1 VNKIFSFISLV
12 RLNKP
17 IGIFLL
23 LWPTLWALWLLSNGV
38 PNLRVLGIF
47 VLGVILTRSLG
58 CAIND
63 LVDRKIDA
71 KVSRTKNRPLALKLI
86 SIHEAF
92 YLIII
97 LAIFSLVLV
106 FQLNIYAIKIA
117 SIALILIILY
127 PFTKRFLPIPQAFL
141 GITFGFSILMV
152 SVSVQ
157 SQITLEAWLLFVANA
172 FWVLAYDTHYA
183 VADMK
188 DDMKIKIKS
197 APLTFGKA
205 TMKIIASCY
214 LVAFSILIL
223 IGILSNYS
231 FVYFIFLF
239 IAFSIALNV
248 WKKCILLESTANF
261 NAFISNNYVGFLI
274 FVGFLSQS

>member
-1 VNKIFSFISLV
+1 MNKIFSFISLV

-214 LVAFSILIL
+214 LVAFSVLIL

>member
-1 VNKIFSFISLV
+1 MNKIFSFISLV

-97 LAIFSLVLV
+97 LVIFSLALV

-214 LVAFSILIL
+214 LVAFSVLIL

-231 FVYFIFLF
+231 FVYFIFLL

>member
-1 VNKIFSFISLV
+1 MNKIFSFISLV

-97 LAIFSLVLV
+97 LVIFSLVLV

>member
-1 VNKIFSFISLV
+1 MIKILSFINLL

-97 LAIFSLVLV
+97 LVIFSLALV

-157 SQITLEAWLLFVANA
+157 SQITLEAWLLFDANA

>member
-1 VNKIFSFISLV
+1 MNKIFSFISLV

-97 LAIFSLVLV
+97 LVIFSLALV

>member
-1 VNKIFSFISLV
+1 MNKIFSFISLV

-97 LAIFSLVLV
+97 LVIFSLVLV

-261 NAFISNNYVGFLI
+261 NAFISNN
-274 FVGFLSQS
+274 

>member
-188 DDMKIKIKS
+188 DDMKIKIMS

-231 FVYFIFLF
+231 FVYFIFLL

>member
-97 LAIFSLVLV
+97 LVIFSLALV

-214 LVAFSILIL
+214 LVAFSVLIL

-231 FVYFIFLF
+231 FVYF

>member
-1 VNKIFSFISLV
+1 MNKIFSFISLV

-97 LAIFSLVLV
+97 LVIFSLALV

-214 LVAFSILIL
+214 LVAFSVLIL
-223 IGILSNYS
+223 IGLLSNYS
-231 FVYFIFLF
+231 FVYF

>member
-1 VNKIFSFISLV
+1 MNKIFSFISLV

-97 LAIFSLVLV
+97 LVIFSLALV

-188 DDMKIKIKS
+188 DDMKIKIMS

-231 FVYFIFLF
+231 FVYFIFLL